1 MIMIIIIII
10 ITSKY
15 SFLFNIGNYSPE
27 VINNFDIKLKKTSNI
42 FFIICHQQQTK
53 YGKITTNKT
62 QVFYHE
68 N

>member
-1 MIMIIIIII
+1 MMIII

-15 SFLFNIGNYSPE
+15 FFLFNIGNYSPE
-27 VINNFDIKLKKTSNI
+27 VINHFDIKLKKTSNI
-42 FFIICHQQQTK
+42 CFIICHQHQTK
-53 YGKITTNKT
+53 YGKIITNKT